1 MKQQMIRLLVVAATV
16 LVFSTT
22 VWSADTTTG
31 TGGAKLSGSDAN
43 FVKEA
48 AQGGLM
54 EVQLGKIAQSKAANE
69 SVKDFGKRMEQD
81 HSKANDEL
89 KNIAADKGV
98 QISTELDKTHKSK
111 VGKLEKLSGAKFD
124 RDYMAAMVDDHKT
137 DIKKFETASEKAKD
151 PDLKKFASQT
161 LPTLKAHLQLAES
174 VNGKVKSAK

>member
-1 MKQQMIRLLVVAATV
+1 MKQRMIRLLVVAATV

-48 AQGGLM
+48 SQGGLI

-89 KNIAADKGV
+89 KKIAADKGV
-98 QISTELDKTHKSK
+98 QISTELDKTHKSSRQARNIIRREIRPGLYGRHGRRSQNRYK
-111 VGKLEKLSGAKFD
+111 EV
-124 RDYMAAMVDDHKT
+124 RDC
-137 DIKKFETASEKAKD
+137 F
-151 PDLKKFASQT
+151 
-161 LPTLKAHLQLAES
+161 
-174 VNGKVKSAK
+174 